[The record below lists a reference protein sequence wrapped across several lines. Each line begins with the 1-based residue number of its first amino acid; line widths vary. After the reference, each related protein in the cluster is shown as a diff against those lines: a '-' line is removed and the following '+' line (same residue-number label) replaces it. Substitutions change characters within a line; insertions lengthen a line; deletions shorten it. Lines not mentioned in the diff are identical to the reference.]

1 MGGARRVILFA
12 DSNGE
17 STVVWEDV
25 NVELLRSLYH
35 LAIRIW
41 AVVMALFSYV
51 VVNYVAPAVP
61 ATWSWLDLRNH
72 MVGLATSGVVLSI
85 MFLVGAWLIRT
96 RAWKWV
102 QPGLDLDGEWL
113 GETFYTRLE
122 QPTTAVT
129 SKDFHAFSREHDVH
143 ISQDCLGISI
153 KPSKGASFT
162 DWGSITGTLDRDCNF
177 SFLYW
182 VNYGDRDRFPK
193 TAHGYERLCATKHEK
208 ALRRGRPI
216 LLTGSFYHCAGMEK
230 PIYSGNTVFIRRGL
244 EHLLRPEDMPAF
256 AQNGILSAKLSG
268 ARK

>member
-1 MGGARRVILFA
+1 M
-12 DSNGE
+12 
-17 STVVWEDV
+17 
-25 NVELLRSLYH
+25 ELLRYLYH

-51 VVNYVAPAVP
+51 VVNYIAPKVP
-61 ATWSWLDLRNH
+61 TSWSRHDIHNLIA
-72 MVGLATSGVVLSI
+72 GLATSGIVLSI
-85 MFLVGAWLIRT
+85 MFLVGERLIRT
-96 RAWKWV
+96 KVWKWI

-129 SKDFHAFSREHDVH
+129 SKDFHAFSCEHDVH
-143 ISQDCLGISI
+143 IAQDCLSISI

-162 DWGSITGTLDRDCNF
+162 DWGSITATLDRDCNF

-182 VNYGDRDRFPK
+182 VNYGDRVRFPT
-193 TAHGYERLCATKHEK
+193 TAHGYERLCATKHKK
-208 ALRRGRPI
+208 APRRGMPI
-216 LLTGSFYHCAGMEK
+216 LLTGSFYHCAGGEK
-230 PIYSGNTVFIRRGL
+230 PIYSGNTVFIRKGL

-268 ARK
+268 TRK